1 MEQGGFQFYVSL
13 TEELPDEV
21 KTGVAQFERVA
32 NVMVYKLNPF
42 TLTGTVPCKYNH
54 VYKISSV
61 RMTSEWLIFAI
72 PCLSFV
78 IFLILMANDR
88 QAWQFIEK
96 TQTKVRNS
104 IIMLILVC
112 LSEFQVFK

>member
-1 MEQGGFQFYVSL
+1 MEQGGFQFYISL

-42 TLTGTVPCKYNH
+42 TLTGTVPCKYI
-54 VYKISSV
+54 VYV

-72 PCLSFV
+72 FVWVLSF
-78 IFLILMANDR
+78 FS
-88 QAWQFIEK
+88 F
-96 TQTKVRNS
+96 
-104 IIMLILVC
+104 
-112 LSEFQVFK
+112 

>member
-1 MEQGGFQFYVSL
+1 MEQGGFQFYISL

-42 TLTGTVPCKYNH
+42 TLTGTVPCKYI
-54 VYKISSV
+54 VYQILSV

-72 PCLSFV
+72 FVWVFSF
-78 IFLILMANDR
+78 FS
-88 QAWQFIEK
+88 F
-96 TQTKVRNS
+96 
-104 IIMLILVC
+104 
-112 LSEFQVFK
+112 